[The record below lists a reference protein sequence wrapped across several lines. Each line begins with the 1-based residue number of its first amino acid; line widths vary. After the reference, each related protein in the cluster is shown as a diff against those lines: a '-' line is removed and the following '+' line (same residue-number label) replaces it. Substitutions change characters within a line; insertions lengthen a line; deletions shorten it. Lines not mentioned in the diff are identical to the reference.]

1 MNEVKKLIFVYHADS
16 GLFSTVTDF
25 AHKIVS
31 PDTYSCNLCKITYG
45 NMTMKSSW
53 KNYLDSLNYEK
64 EFLHRNEFQ
73 ERYPEFKKATLP
85 AIFAWVQDG
94 IRVLLSAEEIN
105 AVSDVEAL
113 KDKLSKKLVL

>member
-1 MNEVKKLIFVYHADS
+1 LNEIKKLIFVYNADS

-31 PDTYSCNLCKITYG
+31 PETYSCNLCKITYG

-53 KNYLDSLNYEK
+53 KDYLGSLNYEQ

-73 ERYPEFKKATLP
+73 IRYPEFKEYDLP
-85 AIFAWVQDG
+85 AIFARMQDE
-94 IRVLLSAEEIN
+94 IKLLVSAEEIN
-105 AVSDVEAL
+105 SVHDIEGL
-113 KDKLSKKLVL
+113 KDKLNKKLNS

>member
-1 MNEVKKLIFVYHADS
+1 LNEIKKLIFVYNADS

-31 PDTYSCNLCKITYG
+31 PETYNCNLCKITYG

-53 KNYLDSLNYEK
+53 KDYLDSLNYEK

-73 ERYPEFKKATLP
+73 KQYPEFKEVALP
-85 AIFAWVQDG
+85 AIFAWRQDQAK
-94 IRVLLSAEEIN
+94 LLMSAEEIN
-105 AVSDVEAL
+105 SVSDVETL
-113 KDKLSKKLVL
+113 KDKLSKKLDL